1 MPPRDPNLPE
11 GTDSIVDDMS
21 EFTGGTSGAG
31 TGGMGSGGTS
41 GMGLGGSGG
50 SLDRDDMGGGLGGG
64 FSGGLDSSFDASGS
78 QSTMGTGSLGGGST
92 GSSSMGASSTGGASR
107 AASDVANSS
116 GIQSLKAQAGDK
128 VRDVA
133 SQGKERATEALTNVT
148 QLINETAQTVEER
161 LGPQYGDYVRRAA
174 SAIEGFGTSIQN
186 KEVDELFDDARNF
199 VRSSPGAA
207 LGAAAAIGFLLVR
220 VVKSGL
226 PADTSTDSYRSAGD
240 FGTVGGSTQQL
251 ASPPRVDNS
260 YDPIA

>member
-11 GTDSIVDDMS
+11 GTDSIIDDMS
-21 EFTGGTSGAG
+21 EFTGGTSGGDMGASDMGGVG
-31 TGGMGSGGTS
+31 TGGSS

-50 SLDRDDMGGGLGGG
+50 SLDREDMGGGLGGG

-78 QSTMGTGSLGGGST
+78 QS
-92 GSSSMGASSTGGASR
+92 SMSAASQ

-148 QLINETAQTVEER
+148 QLINDTAQTVEER
-161 LGPQYGDYVRRAA
+161 LGPQYGAYVRRAA
-174 SAIEGFGTSIQN
+174 SAIEGFGASIQN

-199 VRSSPGAA
+199 VRQSPGIA

-220 VVKSGL
+220 VVKSGI
-226 PADTSTDSYRSAGD
+226 PADTSADDYRSSDSFSGSDSYS
-240 FGTVGGSTQQL
+240 GTSGYARGSTQQL
-251 ASPPRVDNS
+251 GSPPRVGDS